1 MEAMWGAPAPPP
13 REATPPPP
21 VERLPGYLEEPV
33 KVVQVDKLVYGSGAT
48 RDAGGVLGIGLPK
61 LSAVQGALLQRAKKY
76 AMEVSIKLVLMKQTM
91 AHQQQQT
98 KYLQRQ
104 QAVSIM
110 SRIYVGC
117 INYDTKED
125 SIKTAF
131 LPFGPIRSITMS
143 WDAMT
148 GKHKGFAFVEFEQP
162 EAAQLALDQM
172 NGILVCGRNIKVGRP
187 SQMPQAQACIDEI
200 MNEAKEYNR
209 LYLASIHR
217 DLTEEDIRSVFS
229 AFGTIKDCDM
239 ANMGTPGQH
248 KGYGYIEYET
258 RQSTEEAISAM
269 NMFDLGGMLL
279 RVGRAITPPDTRNL
293 ALSGG
298 VPSALPSSAAVAA
311 AAVTAQIQA
320 MDAVASNMGLDSAR
334 LGVSTPSLALP
345 TSTMGAMSLS
355 MVNPQ
360 IAAMNTYPGSSQ
372 LRKCGLPRDAEGR
385 PIKAMSQLTGGQVVA
400 PPSVRVTVSRE
411 RSRSP
416 RRSRGRSRSRS
427 RGRRSRSRDRASRR
441 RSRSRGRRSKSRSPI
456 ISTRSSEMTGAE
468 LRDLRNRREMKKVA
482 EAAAAIAAVVEDEKE
497 VKKEEGGL
505 EERGGSAEEKIKKE
519 WNEEQLEKEAL
530 EPATLQQEE
539 EGKGVSKSGRQLVM
553 EKLMVAAAGK
563 MESRVILLT
572 NMVGPEDVDE
582 DLQEDVEQECNKYGK
597 VDHIVIYQEKQDES
611 DDAEVLVK
619 IFVEF
624 KESISAKKAKN
635 GLDGRFFAGKT
646 ISAIIYDQVLFD
658 QQDYSY

>member
-1 MEAMWGAPAPPP
+1 MIDMLLI
-13 REATPPPP
+13 R
-21 VERLPGYLEEPV
+21 
-33 KVVQVDKLVYGSGAT
+33 
-48 RDAGGVLGIGLPK
+48 GVLGIGLPK
-61 LSAVQGALLQRAKKY
+61 LSAVQASMVQKAKKY
-76 AMEVSIKLVLMKQTM
+76 AMEVSIKMVLMKQTM

-172 NGILVCGRNIKVGRP
+172 NGILVCARNIKVGRP

-239 ANMGTPGQH
+239 AKYPPGMEQQKYNELHKNSASSGQRKYFPCMGTPGQH

-334 LGVSTPSLALP
+334 LGVSTPSMALP

-416 RRSRGRSRSRS
+416 RRSKERSRSRS
-427 RGRRSRSRDRASRR
+427 RGRRSRSRDRATRR

-468 LRDLRNRREMKKVA
+468 LRDMRNRREMKKVA

-497 VKKEEGGL
+497 VKVKKEEGDL
-505 EERGGSAEEKIKKE
+505 EERGGSTEEKMKKE
-519 WNEEQLEKEAL
+519 WNDEQLEKEAL

>member
-1 MEAMWGAPAPPP
+1 
-13 REATPPPP
+13 
-21 VERLPGYLEEPV
+21 
-33 KVVQVDKLVYGSGAT
+33 
-48 RDAGGVLGIGLPK
+48 
-61 LSAVQGALLQRAKKY
+61 
-76 AMEVSIKLVLMKQTM
+76 
-91 AHQQQQT
+91 
-98 KYLQRQ
+98 
-104 QAVSIM
+104 
-110 SRIYVGC
+110 
-117 INYDTKED
+117 
-125 SIKTAF
+125 
-131 LPFGPIRSITMS
+131 
-143 WDAMT
+143 
-148 GKHKGFAFVEFEQP
+148 
-162 EAAQLALDQM
+162 
-172 NGILVCGRNIKVGRP
+172 
-187 SQMPQAQACIDEI
+187 
-200 MNEAKEYNR
+200 
-209 LYLASIHR
+209 
-217 DLTEEDIRSVFS
+217 
-229 AFGTIKDCDM
+229 
-239 ANMGTPGQH
+239 MGTPGQH

-298 VPSALPSSAAVAA
+298 VPSALPNSAAVAA

-334 LGVSTPSLALP
+334 LGVSTSSLSLP

-427 RGRRSRSRDRASRR
+427 RGRRSRSRDRGSRR
-441 RSRSRGRRSKSRSPI
+441 RSRSRGKKSKSRSPI

-482 EAAAAIAAVVEDEKE
+482 EAAAAIAAVVDDDEKE
-497 VKKEEGGL
+497 GKVKKEEGSL
-505 EERGGSAEEKIKKE
+505 DESAEEKMKKD
-519 WNEEQLEKEAL
+519 WNDEQLEKEAL

-611 DDAEVLVK
+611 DDAEILVK

>member
-1 MEAMWGAPAPPP
+1 
-13 REATPPPP
+13 
-21 VERLPGYLEEPV
+21 
-33 KVVQVDKLVYGSGAT
+33 
-48 RDAGGVLGIGLPK
+48 
-61 LSAVQGALLQRAKKY
+61 
-76 AMEVSIKLVLMKQTM
+76 
-91 AHQQQQT
+91 
-98 KYLQRQ
+98 
-104 QAVSIM
+104 
-110 SRIYVGC
+110 
-117 INYDTKED
+117 
-125 SIKTAF
+125 
-131 LPFGPIRSITMS
+131 
-143 WDAMT
+143 
-148 GKHKGFAFVEFEQP
+148 
-162 EAAQLALDQM
+162 
-172 NGILVCGRNIKVGRP
+172 
-187 SQMPQAQACIDEI
+187 
-200 MNEAKEYNR
+200 
-209 LYLASIHR
+209 
-217 DLTEEDIRSVFS
+217 
-229 AFGTIKDCDM
+229 
-239 ANMGTPGQH
+239 MGTPGQH

-293 ALSGG
+293 ALTGG

-334 LGVSTPSLALP
+334 LGVSAPSLSLP
-345 TSTMGAMSLS
+345 TATMGAMSLS

-385 PIKAMSQLTGGQVVA
+385 PIKAMSQLTGGSVVA
-400 PPSVRVTVSRE
+400 PPSVRVTVSRD

-427 RGRRSRSRDRASRR
+427 RGRRSRSRDRGSRR
-441 RSRSRGRRSKSRSPI
+441 RSRSRGKRSRSRSPN

-482 EAAAAIAAVVEDEKE
+482 EAAAAIAAVVDDEKE
-497 VKKEEGGL
+497 QKVKREED
-505 EERGGSAEEKIKKE
+505 EERGGATGEEKMKE
-519 WNEEQLEKEAL
+519 WNDDELEKEAL

>member
-1 MEAMWGAPAPPP
+1 MESMLEKQKEPP

-33 KVVQVDKLVYGSGAT
+33 TVSQIDKLVYGSGAH

-61 LSAVQGALLQRAKKY
+61 LSVEQGALLQRAKKY

-172 NGILVCGRNIKVGRP
+172 NGILVCSRNIKVGRP

-320 MDAVASNMGLDSAR
+320 MDAVASNLGLDSAR
-334 LGVSTPSLALP
+334 LGSSAPSLNLP
-345 TSTMGAMSLS
+345 TATMGQMSLS

-385 PIKAMSQLTGGQVVA
+385 PIKAMSQLTGGMTPVA
-400 PPSVRVTVSRE
+400 PPSVRVTVSRD

-427 RGRRSRSRDRASRR
+427 RGRRSRSRDRGSRR
-441 RSRSRGRRSKSRSPI
+441 RSRSRSPG

-468 LRDLRNRREMKKVA
+468 LRDMRNRREMKKVA
-482 EAAAAIAAVVEDEKE
+482 EAAAAIAAQVDDDKE
-497 VKKEEGGL
+497 VKKENYGEGEPL
-505 EERGGSAEEKIKKE
+505 SDVEKMKKE
-519 WNEEQLEKEAL
+519 EELEKEGL

>member
-1 MEAMWGAPAPPP
+1 MLEKQKEPP

-33 KVVQVDKLVYGSGAT
+33 TVSQIDKLVYGSGAH

-61 LSAVQGALLQRAKKY
+61 LSVEQGALLQRAKKY

-200 MNEAKEYNR
+200 MTEAKSYNR

-258 RQSTEEAISAM
+258 RQSTDEAISAM

-334 LGVSTPSLALP
+334 LGSSAPSLNLP
-345 TSTMGAMSLS
+345 TATMGQMSLS

-385 PIKAMSQLTGGQVVA
+385 PIKAMSQLTGGMTPVA
-400 PPSVRVTVSRE
+400 PPSVRVTVSRD

-427 RGRRSRSRDRASRR
+427 RGRRSRSRDRGSRR
-441 RSRSRGRRSKSRSPI
+441 RSRSRGRRSRSRSPG

-468 LRDLRNRREMKKVA
+468 LRDMRNRREMKKVA
-482 EAAAAIAAVVEDEKE
+482 EAAAAIAAQVDDDKE
-497 VKKEEGGL
+497 VKKENYGEGEPL
-505 EERGGSAEEKIKKE
+505 SDVEKMKKE
-519 WNEEQLEKEAL
+519 EELEKEGL

-611 DDAEVLVK
+611 EDAEVLVK

>member
-1 MEAMWGAPAPPP
+1 
-13 REATPPPP
+13 
-21 VERLPGYLEEPV
+21 
-33 KVVQVDKLVYGSGAT
+33 
-48 RDAGGVLGIGLPK
+48 
-61 LSAVQGALLQRAKKY
+61 
-76 AMEVSIKLVLMKQTM
+76 
-91 AHQQQQT
+91 
-98 KYLQRQ
+98 
-104 QAVSIM
+104 
-110 SRIYVGC
+110 
-117 INYDTKED
+117 
-125 SIKTAF
+125 
-131 LPFGPIRSITMS
+131 
-143 WDAMT
+143 
-148 GKHKGFAFVEFEQP
+148 
-162 EAAQLALDQM
+162 
-172 NGILVCGRNIKVGRP
+172 
-187 SQMPQAQACIDEI
+187 
-200 MNEAKEYNR
+200 
-209 LYLASIHR
+209 
-217 DLTEEDIRSVFS
+217 
-229 AFGTIKDCDM
+229 
-239 ANMGTPGQH
+239 MGTPGQH

-334 LGVSTPSLALP
+334 LGVSTPSLSLP

-427 RGRRSRSRDRASRR
+427 RGKRSRT
-441 RSRSRGRRSKSRSPI
+441 RSPI

-482 EAAAAIAAVVEDEKE
+482 EAAAAIAAVVDDEKE
-497 VKKEEGGL
+497 VKVKMEEGGL
-505 EERGGSAEEKIKKE
+505 EERGGSTEEKIKKE
-519 WNEEQLEKEAL
+519 WNDEQLEKEAL

>member
-1 MEAMWGAPAPPP
+1 
-13 REATPPPP
+13 
-21 VERLPGYLEEPV
+21 
-33 KVVQVDKLVYGSGAT
+33 
-48 RDAGGVLGIGLPK
+48 
-61 LSAVQGALLQRAKKY
+61 
-76 AMEVSIKLVLMKQTM
+76 MKQTM

-172 NGILVCGRNIKVGRP
+172 NGILVCARNIKVGRP

-229 AFGTIKDCDM
+229 AFGTIKECDM
-239 ANMGTPGQH
+239 SNMGTPGQH

-400 PPSVRVTVSRE
+400 PPSVRVTVSR
-411 RSRSP
+411 
-416 RRSRGRSRSRS
+416 GRSRS
-427 RGRRSRSRDRASRR
+427 RGRRT
-441 RSRSRGRRSKSRSPI
+441 KSRSPI

-658 QQDYSY
+658 QQNYSY

>member
-1 MEAMWGAPAPPP
+1 
-13 REATPPPP
+13 
-21 VERLPGYLEEPV
+21 
-33 KVVQVDKLVYGSGAT
+33 
-48 RDAGGVLGIGLPK
+48 
-61 LSAVQGALLQRAKKY
+61 
-76 AMEVSIKLVLMKQTM
+76 
-91 AHQQQQT
+91 
-98 KYLQRQ
+98 
-104 QAVSIM
+104 
-110 SRIYVGC
+110 
-117 INYDTKED
+117 
-125 SIKTAF
+125 
-131 LPFGPIRSITMS
+131 
-143 WDAMT
+143 
-148 GKHKGFAFVEFEQP
+148 
-162 EAAQLALDQM
+162 
-172 NGILVCGRNIKVGRP
+172 
-187 SQMPQAQACIDEI
+187 
-200 MNEAKEYNR
+200 
-209 LYLASIHR
+209 
-217 DLTEEDIRSVFS
+217 
-229 AFGTIKDCDM
+229 
-239 ANMGTPGQH
+239 
-248 KGYGYIEYET
+248 
-258 RQSTEEAISAM
+258 
-269 NMFDLGGMLL
+269 
-279 RVGRAITPPDTRNL
+279 
-293 ALSGG
+293 
-298 VPSALPSSAAVAA
+298 
-311 AAVTAQIQA
+311 
-320 MDAVASNMGLDSAR
+320 
-334 LGVSTPSLALP
+334 
-345 TSTMGAMSLS
+345 MGAMSLS

-385 PIKAMSQLTGGQVVA
+385 PIKAMSQLTGGSVVA
-400 PPSVRVTVSRE
+400 PPSVRA
-411 RSRSP
+411 

-427 RGRRSRSRDRASRR
+427 RGRRSRSRDRGSRR